1 MDVSESSMLW
11 LALFILLLLSAF
23 FSGSETGMMSLN
35 RYRLRHQRKKSSGAR
50 RAAKLLATPDR
61 LIGLILIGNNAVN
74 ILAAIIANALAI
86 IYVGEAA
93 APWVAT
99 ATLTIMVLVFAE
111 VTPKT
116 IAAQNPEWFAFKTSH
131 ILKPLLTIFW
141 PLVWAINKLTNGL
154 VKLLGFDPN
163 SSRDDGLDTEELRS
177 VVDVSGHKMSD
188 SHQGML
194 KGILDLENVAVE
206 DIMIPRS
213 EINGLDIQD
222 DPDILMAKLFK
233 SEYTRMP
240 IYDGDINNI
249 VGIFHIRKANHLAR
263 AEKVT
268 HAAIKRFSEEPYF
281 IPESTMLTTQLLN
294 FKKTRNRFAV
304 VVDEYGDVKGL
315 VTLED
320 ILEEIVGDFTTNT
333 ADEADEVLARGD
345 GSYLIDGAATVRE
358 INKATGWSLSTDGP
372 KTLNGVALEQLES
385 IPDGNVSFMV
395 YGYRFE
401 TEEINGTMI
410 KKIAVTPMK
419 KKRVAADE

>member
-333 ADEADEVLARGD
+333 ADEADEVLDRGD

-419 KKRVAADE
+419 KKRVEADE

>member
-1 MDVSESSMLW
+1 LDVSESSMLW

-35 RYRLRHQRKKSSGAR
+35 RYRLRHQRKKSAGAR

-99 ATLTIMVLVFAE
+99 ATLTILVLVFSE

-116 IAAQNPEWFAFKTSH
+116 IAAQYPEWFAFKASH
-131 ILKPLLTIFW
+131 IIKPLLTIFW
-141 PLVWAINKLTNGL
+141 PLVWAIGL
-154 VKLLGFDPN
+154 VKLVGFDPN

-177 VVDVSGHKMSD
+177 VVDLSGHKMSD

-194 KGILDLENVAVE
+194 KGILDLENVTVE
-206 DIMIPRS
+206 DIMIPRN
-213 EINGLDIQD
+213 EINGLDIED
-222 DPDILMAKLFK
+222 DPDVLMAKFFK
-233 SEYTRMP
+233 SEYTRLP

-249 VGIFHIRKANHLAR
+249 IGIFHIRKANHLAR
-263 AEKVT
+263 AEQVT
-268 HAAIKRFSEEPYF
+268 HSAIKRFAEEPYF
-281 IPESTMLTTQLLN
+281 IPESTTLTTQLLN
-294 FKKTRNRFAV
+294 FKKTHNRFAV

-333 ADEADEVLARGD
+333 ADEADEILDRGD
-345 GSYLIDGAATVRE
+345 GSYLIDGVATVRE

-395 YGYRFE
+395 DGYRFE
-401 TEEINGTMI
+401 TEEINGTMV

-419 KKRVAADE
+419 KKPAETDV

>member
-1 MDVSESSMLW
+1 MLW

-99 ATLTIMVLVFAE
+99 ATLTILVLVFAE

-213 EINGLDIQD
+213 EVNGLDIQD

-333 ADEADEVLARGD
+333 ADEADEVSARGD

-395 YGYRFE
+395 DDYRFE

-410 KKIAVTPMK
+410 KKIAVTSMK
-419 KKRVAADE
+419 KKRVEADE